1 MKSIV
6 RLSTY
11 FKIYYSRVLYNLL
24 ICFLRCSESIEINK
38 KVKNLNMPQL
48 DFYFHYQSVV
58 IFMLFYG
65 IVFFFISFVFRLI
78 MQIRRCLVVFV
89 VLMLLWP
96 VTQIPKRFK
105 SSENE
110 FVIRIRAQA
119 LANSEVDYKKKLVK
133 RVKKFKS

>member
-65 IVFFFISFVFRLI
+65 IVFFFISFVFRFI
-78 MQIRRCLVVFV
+78 KKCLVVFV
-89 VLMLLWP
+89 VFMFLRP

-133 RVKKFKS
+133 RVRKFKS